1 MNQPTGERPAPFVAA
16 THSDGRTIIRGSVSC
31 DLGHVI
37 DGSGADGPDGVFV
50 RWRVLDGEF
59 TLDTDRYGMFPC
71 YYCVG
76 SNTLRVSPSI
86 PRLLADGAPAT
97 LDDEALAVFL
107 RLGFFL
113 DDRTPF
119 QAIRAVPPGARL
131 TWRNGQFTLSRR
143 SVVSQREAVLT
154 RSATIDEYIDLFRAA
169 IEKRPPTGRTLV
181 PLSGGRDSRHI
192 LLALLES
199 GATGIECV
207 THYNYPSRRDDDVEI
222 AAAACARLGVRHIVL
237 RQKEPRFRA
246 ELRKNR
252 LTNFCS
258 DEHAQSL
265 VLADFVCDR
274 ADTLYDG
281 IAGDVLSGGL
291 KLTPERVD
299 LFARGDLETLARHLL
314 AAGLPLGLRS
324 LPAERAESV
333 IARLLTAGAYQ
344 RFARD
349 LAVASVASE
358 LARHVEAP
366 NPVGSFF
373 FWNRTRREIAL
384 SPYALMNGVRHVYA
398 PYLDR
403 RVFDLLASLPAAWLL
418 DHTFHDEAIAR
429 AYPVVADLPYA
440 VGGTRAPTPADRR
453 AFRRFAVDA
462 GAYAALARRS
472 TLIQQSFV
480 VPRFLRAALDGD
492 YYQRLDWMIPLRVLH
507 LLQIERCSGK
517 PDSVTAG
524 GRPGQLRQRID
535 SQVL

>member
-1 MNQPTGERPAPFVAA
+1 MNQPTGDRAAPFFAA
-16 THSDGRTIIRGSVSC
+16 THSDGRTITTGSASY

-37 DGSGADGPDGVFV
+37 DGSDPDGPDGVFV
-50 RWRVLDGEF
+50 RWRMLDGEF
-59 TLDTDRYGMFPC
+59 RLDTDRYGMYPC
-71 YYCVG
+71 YYCVD

-119 QAIRAVPPGARL
+119 RAIRAVPPGARL
-131 TWRNGQFTLSRR
+131 TWRNGQFTLTARG
-143 SVVSQREAVLT
+143 VVLQAKASLT
-154 RSATIDEYIDLFRAA
+154 RSAAVDEYIDLFREA
-169 IEKRPPTGRTLV
+169 IRRRPPEGRSLV

-192 LLALLES
+192 LLELLEA

-207 THYNYPSRRDDDVEI
+207 SYHYHAPRSNDDVEI
-222 AAAACARLGVRHIVL
+222 AQAACARLGVPHIL
-237 RQKEPRFRA
+237 LHQEEPRLRA

-252 LTNFCS
+252 LTSFCT

-265 VLADFVCDR
+265 VLADFTYDR
-274 ADTLYDG
+274 TDTLYDG

-299 LFARGDLETLARHLL
+299 LFARGDVEMLARHLL
-314 AAGLPLGLRS
+314 G
-324 LPAERAESV
+324 ERGENV
-333 IARLLTAGAYQ
+333 IARLLTARAYQ
-344 RFARD
+344 RFGPD
-349 LAVASVASE
+349 LAVSSVASE

-384 SPYALMNGVRHVYA
+384 SPYALLNGVRRVYA
-398 PYLDR
+398 PYLDQ
-403 RVFDLLASLPAAWLL
+403 RVFDFLASLPVAWLL

-429 AYPVVADLPYA
+429 AYPVLADLPYA
-440 VGGTRAPTPADRR
+440 RGGNRALTPADRR
-453 AFRRFAVDA
+453 VVRRFALEA
-462 GAYAALARRS
+462 AAYAGLARRS
-472 TLIQQSFV
+472 NLIQQSYV

-492 YYQRLDWMIPLRVLH
+492 YLGRLDWMVPFRVLH
-507 LLQIERCSGK
+507 LLQIERCCTK
-517 PDSVTAG
+517 PYSVTVG
-524 GRPGQLRQRID
+524 GRPGELRQRTD
-535 SQVL
+535 SL